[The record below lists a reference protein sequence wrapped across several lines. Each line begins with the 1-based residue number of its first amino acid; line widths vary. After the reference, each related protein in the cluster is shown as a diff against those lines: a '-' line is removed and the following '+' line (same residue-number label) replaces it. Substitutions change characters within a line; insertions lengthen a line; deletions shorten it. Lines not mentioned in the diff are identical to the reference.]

1 MDILSKLPFDLQEYI
16 LVKIMKLY
24 KLRQGKYIRQI
35 DKNKYT
41 FLEYVMRPSVD
52 KNPRYYIDRN
62 GLFNHKF
69 FIKNLY
75 DRKGSNVDGDIV
87 NVRIEHTNNIYYYTV
102 GIYRLKLKDDS
113 IATNTIR
120 KDIYRKD
127 IYHKGPLADDY
138 FWDVFEFCYEVK

>member
-1 MDILSKLPFDLQEYI
+1 MEILLNLPFDLQEYI

-52 KNPRYYIDRN
+52 KNPRYYIHRN

-69 FIKNLY
+69 FIKNLH
-75 DRKGSNVDGDIV
+75 DRKESNVDGDMV
-87 NVRIEHTNNIYYYTV
+87 DVHIEHKNNIYYYAI
-102 GIYRLKLKDDS
+102 GIFRLKLKVS
-113 IATNTIR
+113 ITFKAAATTRLATGLAAFAIR
-120 KDIYRKD
+120 FTTSE
-127 IYHKGPLADDY
+127 H
-138 FWDVFEFCYEVK
+138 F